1 MEIDEIL
8 KMTDRLIFKQTGK
21 HLDYL
26 QEAILRG
33 CIQGQ
38 VYQEIAEQHLF
49 SESHVKNVGYA
60 LWNTLSKALGEKVSK
75 KNIRT
80 ILKNI
85 KNDVSSS
92 DVSSSNY
99 PSTIVSGV
107 CQTHFTINN
116 NLSIAP
122 DKQDQSPLSS
132 SSSFP
137 SHQTILDL
145 TEVPTIS
152 SISHR
157 PTELETLQKWILQ
170 DRTRIITILGL
181 SGIGKTALT
190 LTLIEQ
196 IKPQFDYIIYRS
208 LDTGQTLEKLLKSIL
223 QIFLQNTESQLLDNL
238 DELRQN
244 LLNFL
249 RCHRCL
255 IIFDD
260 VQNILSSRELAG
272 NYQPDQTNYGKLF
285 KQIAELCHQSCLLLI
300 SWEPPI
306 DIISLSQKNPLVKIY
321 PLPGLEPKIITE
333 IWEEIGLQDQDKWL
347 DIINFYQG
355 NPLWLNLI
363 AYTIQDLFNGS
374 VAEFSQI
381 SSLFLT
387 TELQAILQQ
396 HWQRLADI
404 ELKIIEVLSKYPQG
418 LTIKQIHQEIQL
430 DQEVA
435 PQVLPNLANAV
446 QSLNRRGLI
455 EKNGQTKGTFFTL
468 LPILQAI
475 DQLKTRSLEPIP

>member
-1 MEIDEIL
+1 MDIQEVLKLADDE
-8 KMTDRLIFKQTGK
+8 MVANTGK
-21 HLDYL
+21 HLDSL
-26 QEAILRG
+26 QEAILRSAW
-33 CIQGQ
+33 QGEK
-38 VYQEIAEQHLF
+38 YSDIAKEFYCTEGHVGNVA
-49 SESHVKNVGYA
+49 SE
-60 LWNTLSKALGEKVSK
+60 LWKILSKSLGE
-75 KNIRT
+75 NIT
-80 ILKNI
+80 KSNI
-85 KNDVSSS
+85 KSALERYHI
-92 DVSSSNY
+92 SNS
-99 PSTIVSGV
+99 PNLINFV
-107 CQTHFTINN
+107 QNN
-116 NLSIAP
+116 NNVIHGGINVCGNAKHHPKIAGNNTTETQNINQH
-122 DKQDQSPLSS
+122 KPL
-132 SSSFP
+132 
-137 SHQTILDL
+137 LDL
-145 TEVPTIS
+145 TEVPTIAS
-152 SISHR
+152 SSHR

-223 QIFLQNTESQLLDNL
+223 QIFPQNTENQLPDNL
-238 DELRQN
+238 DELRHN

-249 RCHRCL
+249 RYHRCL

-260 VQNILSSRELAG
+260 LQNILSSQELAG
-272 NYQPDQTNYGKLF
+272 NYQPDQTNYSKLF

-306 DIISLSQKNPLVKIY
+306 DIISISQKNPFVKIY

-333 IWEEIGLQDQDKWL
+333 IWQEIGLQDQGKWL

-374 VAEFSQI
+374 VAEFIQLNP
-381 SSLFLT
+381 LFLS

-430 DQEVA
+430 DQEVS

-446 QSLNRRGLI
+446 QSLTRRGLI
-455 EKNGQTKGTFFTL
+455 QKNGQTKGTFFTL

>member
-1 MEIDEIL
+1 MEMDEIL
-8 KMTDRLIFKQTGK
+8 KMTDGLIFKETGK

-38 VYQEIAEQHLF
+38 AYKEIAEKQGF

-60 LWNTLSKALGEKVSK
+60 LWKTLSKALGEEVSK
-75 KNIRT
+75 KNVRSVLKNI
-80 ILKNI
+80 KNI

-92 DVSSSNY
+92 HNY

-107 CQTHFTINN
+107 CQSSFTINN
-116 NLSIAP
+116 NLSISP
-122 DKQDQSPLSS
+122 DKKDQSSLSS
-132 SSSFP
+132 SSS

-145 TEVPTIS
+145 TEVPTIAS
-152 SISHR
+152 SSQR

-223 QIFLQNTESQLLDNL
+223 QIFSQNTENQLPDNI
-238 DELRQN
+238 DELRQT

-272 NYQPDQTNYGKLF
+272 NYQPDQTNYSKLF

-306 DIISLSQKNPLVKIY
+306 DIIAISQKNPFVKIY
-321 PLPGLEPKIITE
+321 PLPGLEPTIITE
-333 IWEEIGLQDQDKWL
+333 IWQEIGLQDQEKWL

-381 SSLFLT
+381 SPLFLT

-430 DQEVA
+430 DPEVN
-435 PQVLPNLANAV
+435 PQILLNLANAV
-446 QSLNRRGLI
+446 QSLTRRGLI
-455 EKNGQTKGTFFTL
+455 EKKGQTKGTFFTL
-468 LPILQAI
+468 LPILHYI
-475 DQLKTRSLEPIP
+475 